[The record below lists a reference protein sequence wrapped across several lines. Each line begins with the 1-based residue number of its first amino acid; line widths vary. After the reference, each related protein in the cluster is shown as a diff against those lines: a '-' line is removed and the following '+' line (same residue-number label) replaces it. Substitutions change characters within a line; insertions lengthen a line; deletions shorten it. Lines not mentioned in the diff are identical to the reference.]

1 MDFLTTMGEY
11 VKADALPDAFN
22 ISGLSI
28 AVGMVIAA
36 VVVFILGSWMAKKSK
51 GSVSS
56 QV

>member
-1 MDFLTTMGEY
+1 MGEY